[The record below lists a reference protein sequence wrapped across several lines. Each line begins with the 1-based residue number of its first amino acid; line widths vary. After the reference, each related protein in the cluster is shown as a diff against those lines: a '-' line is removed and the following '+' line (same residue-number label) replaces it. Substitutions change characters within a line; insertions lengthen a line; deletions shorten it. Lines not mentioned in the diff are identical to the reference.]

1 LKALWSFNAMRPAH
15 AIIDLAAIRH
25 NYQVAKKTAPNARAI
40 AIVKANGYGHGAI
53 EVGKTLSPIADGFG
67 VACIEEALELR
78 EAGVTNPMLLL
89 EGIFEASEMP
99 LVDKYRFS
107 IAVATQ
113 RQLNWLI
120 ESTIKQ
126 PIDVFLKVDSG
137 MHRLGIEPADA
148 AEAYAK
154 LTACPKVKSIVLM
167 THYARADEPDLPT
180 TNDQLARFSKAIEGI
195 DAPWSL
201 SNSAGT
207 LVHTSSHRQFIR
219 PGIMLYGATPLGH
232 THMTDAL
239 LRPAMSLRSV
249 VFSIRDLDIGESI
262 GYAGRYV
269 CDRPTRVGVVAMG
282 YADGYPRHAVDGT
295 PVSVD
300 GHRSRIIGKVSMD
313 MLTVDLTDLP
323 HITEGAP
330 VELWGSDVKANEVAS
345 HCDTI
350 SYTLFTGVTRRV
362 PLRYINRSD

>member
-1 LKALWSFNAMRPAH
+1 MRPAH

-25 NYQVAKKTAPNARAI
+25 NYRVAKTHAPKARAI
-40 AIVKANGYGHGAI
+40 AIIKANGYGHGAV

-78 EAGVTNPMLLL
+78 ESGITNPMLLL
-89 EGIFEASEMP
+89 EGIFDPEELP

-113 RQLNWLI
+113 RQLQWIL
-120 ESTIKQ
+120 ESRLQQ
-126 PIDVFLKVDSG
+126 PIDVFLKIDSG
-137 MHRLGIEPADA
+137 MHRLGIEPEAA
-148 AEAYAK
+148 AEAFAK
-154 LTACPKVKSIVLM
+154 LRACPKVKNVVLM
-167 THYARADEPDLPT
+167 THFASADEPELPT
-180 TNDQLARFSKAIEGI
+180 TNRQFERFQKAIEGI
-195 DAPWSL
+195 DAPSTL

-207 LVHTSSHRQFIR
+207 LVHSSTHQQFVR

-232 THMTDAL
+232 THRTDQL
-239 LRPAMSLRSV
+239 LKPAMSLRSAI
-249 VFSIRDLDIGESI
+249 FSIRDLGAGEAI
-262 GYAGRYV
+262 GYAGRFV
-269 CDRPTRVGVVAMG
+269 TDRPTRVGVVAMG

-295 PVSVD
+295 PVSID

-323 HITEGAP
+323 HIKEGAP
-330 VELWGSDVKANEVAS
+330 VELWGNDVKANEVAD

-362 PLRYINRSD
+362 PLRYINHQN